1 MTSAPITPTR
11 KRAEGQKNS
20 VPVLK
25 NGSWQDDVDVAAAA
39 DAASAQL
46 AAQQTAGGAFR
57 RLVSLSALRGEC
69 GAAHAPAP
77 LLAPTS
83 LLLTSPCVA
92 LGRFRGALVSGHSS
106 ACALALAL
114 RGGGLF
120 EPPAHRPRGPSHL
133 PHGALLLPT
142 PAVEQCDL
150 PRGGTSLAGWARS
163 CWPASLATV
172 VIPALLLMTG
182 KAKHCGKNKRR
193 IKPANN
199 GARPCNHTG
208 RHERRPRRHRYRG

>member
-1 MTSAPITPTR
+1 MSMSLQLRMLHPR
-11 KRAEGQKNS
+11 SSLRNS
-20 VPVLK
+20 R
-25 NGSWQDDVDVAAAA
+25 
-39 DAASAQL
+39 
-46 AAQQTAGGAFR
+46 GAFR

-182 KAKHCGKNKRR
+182 KAKHCGKNKQKDQTSEQRR
-193 IKPANN
+193 A
-199 GARPCNHTG
+199 ALQSHRP
-208 RHERRPRRHRYRG
+208 P